1 MSADIHSLVGAY
13 AVDAVDD
20 HERAA
25 FEQHLAECP
34 ECQAEVSELRE
45 TAARLSLTTQAEPPA
60 SLRASVLAGIRT
72 VRPLPPLDAPRADVP
87 DVADPSSGGL
97 PPGAVA
103 ATTPAWT
110 PSDETEPPE
119 TGAATGTVV
128 PLRPRRRL
136 ATWLATAAAAA
147 ALVVGGLAWSPWDD
161 GRPAEQLTATEQV
174 LRAGDAQRFE
184 KTIDGA
190 RATIV
195 RSTSLGKAVIIADHM
210 PPAPLGKD
218 YQLWLD
224 IPGKG
229 MVSAGLM
236 PHDAKP
242 TYTMEL
248 DGDAAVATGAGITME
263 PTGGSPAPTSA
274 PLVLFAFS

>member
-34 ECQAEVSELRE
+34 ECRAEVSELRE
-45 TAARLSLTTQAEPPA
+45 TAARLSLTTQVAPPA
-60 SLRASVLAGIRT
+60 SLRDSVLAGIRT
-72 VRPLPPLDAPRADVP
+72 VRPLPPLDVPRADIP
-87 DVADPSSGGL
+87 EPSNGGAPSDPGGHD
-97 PPGAVA
+97 AS
-103 ATTPAWT
+103 PAWT
-110 PSDETEPPE
+110 PSDDSDLPE
-119 TGAATGTVV
+119 SGAQPGTVV
-128 PLRPRRRL
+128 PLRPRRRVT
-136 ATWLATAAAAA
+136 TWLATAAAAA
-147 ALVVGGLAWSPWDD
+147 AVLVGGLAWSPWDD
-161 GRPAEQLTATEQV
+161 GGSTGQLTATEQV
-174 LRAGDAQRFE
+174 LRATDAQRYE

-195 RSTSLGKAVIIADHM
+195 RSETLGKAVIIADNM
-210 PPAPLGKD
+210 PAAPLGKD

-224 IPGKG
+224 IPGRG

-242 TYTMEL
+242 TLTMEL

-263 PTGGSPAPTSA
+263 PTGGSPAPTSEPIA
-274 PLVLFAFS
+274 LFAFS

>member
-34 ECQAEVSELRE
+34 ECRAEVSELRE
-45 TAARLSLTTQAEPPA
+45 TAARLSLATQVAPPA
-60 SLRASVLAGIRT
+60 SLRDSVLAGIRT

-87 DVADPSSGGL
+87 DAPSGGM
-97 PPGAVA
+97 PSEPGGQDASA
-103 ATTPAWT
+103 GWT
-110 PSDETEPPE
+110 PSDDSDLPTSGDEPR
-119 TGAATGTVV
+119 TVV
-128 PLRPRRRL
+128 PFRPRRRVT
-136 ATWLATAAAAA
+136 TWLATAAAAA

-161 GRPAEQLTATEQV
+161 GGSTEQLTATEQV
-174 LRAGDAQRFE
+174 LRAGDAQRYE

-190 RATIV
+190 HATIV
-195 RSTSLGKAVIIADHM
+195 RSQSLAKAVIIADNM

-236 PHDAKP
+236 PHDTKP

-248 DGDAAVATGAGITME
+248 NGDAAVATGAGITME
-263 PTGGSPAPTSA
+263 PTGGSPAPTSE
-274 PLVLFAFS
+274 PLALFAFS